1 MRNGSSERV
10 SLDRTAGIVEAFVES
25 APIGFAFLDRELRFV
40 RVNARMAEING
51 VPPAAHVGR
60 RLQEVV
66 PELPVESYLPV
77 LERALAGEVYGSGR
91 VDGDDAEPAGGHA
104 VVVGEL
110 GRRCADRLVRSS
122 VLPGSWSRSVI
133 ANVLRYS

>member
-1 MRNGSSERV
+1 MRSGSAERV

-25 APIGFAFLDRELRFV
+25 APIGFALLDRELRFV

-77 LERALAGEVYGSGR
+77 LERALAGEATEAVEL
-91 VDGDDAEPAGGHA
+91 DGEDAEPAGGHA

-110 GRRCADRLVRSS
+110 VAGARID
-122 VLPGSWSRSVI
+122 W
-133 ANVLRYS
+133 